1 MATAAASLP
10 GHGALTATAKMP
22 SLLGHGALTATAK
35 VTEFALTGGAAGH
48 GALVP
53 VVRRADTVTVFMC
66 DGTHN
71 LLDWGAGSL
80 IPVPDNP
87 LMPTTLPALI
97 NPVYCTLQTITWPDA
112 AFPMAFSIGQGA
124 ATLTTAIRAVGGPFI
139 LVGYSQG
146 AAITSIALNELLTGS
161 LTAYA
166 ADCIAGVTF
175 GNICRQPGK
184 TAPGQTDPGGHGVW
198 ANHLLTDTPSWW
210 WDFALPLDAACTIPD
225 TTFGVDVQTAF
236 EAFILS
242 FTGGSLLTFL
252 IQNLKLFG
260 GGVQVDF
267 GALGELITFGF
278 ALIGAIPAPAG
289 MVSLGPHG
297 GYYDTIPPGAS
308 LTCAQLA
315 ANYINESA
323 IAAL

>member
-1 MATAAASLP
+1 MATAVASLS
-10 GHGALTATAKMP
+10 GHGALTATAKAV
-22 SLLGHGALTATAK
+22 SLLGHGVLTATAK
-35 VTEFALTGGAAGH
+35 VTKFALAGGLSGH

-53 VVRRADTVTVFMC
+53 VVRRADTVTVFMV

-71 LLDWGAGSL
+71 LLDWGAGTL
-80 IPVPDNP
+80 IAVPDNP
-87 LMPTTLPALI
+87 LIPTTLPALI
-97 NPVYCTLQTITWPDA
+97 NPVYCTVQAIPYPA
-112 AFPMAFSIGQGA
+112 AVFPMGLGIDQGV
-124 ATLTTAIRAVGGPFI
+124 ATLSTAIRAVGGPFI

-146 AAITSIALNELLTGS
+146 GGIVSLVLNELLAGS

-175 GNICRQPGK
+175 GNMCRQEGK
-184 TAPGQTDPGGHGVW
+184 VAPGQTDPGGHGIW
-198 ANHLLTDTPSWW
+198 ASNLLTDTPSWW
-210 WDFALPLDAACTIPD
+210 WDFALPLDMITTIPD
-225 TTFGVDVQTAF
+225 TTFGVDVTSATEVVVGLFNGGDLIAF
-236 EAFILS
+236 LV
-242 FTGGSLLTFL
+242 
-252 IQNLKLFG
+252 QNLKLFG

-267 GALGELITFGF
+267 SALSELITFGF
-278 ALIGAIPAPAG
+278 ALTGVIPAPAG

-315 ANYINESA
+315 ANYINETA